1 MKDKVILDLDF
12 NQGAIWISDQETG
25 EPITG
30 IDVIDTNKE
39 VAVLNKKISDLYSS
53 YYVFDTEESACNFDN
68 AKFLADKE
76 ILLGMVAELKNI
88 LDSLND
94 GSYEIEDRITGMY
107 DC

>member
-39 VAVLNKKISDLYSS
+39 VAILNKKISDLYSS
-53 YYVFDTEESACNFDN
+53 YYVFDAEESACNFDT